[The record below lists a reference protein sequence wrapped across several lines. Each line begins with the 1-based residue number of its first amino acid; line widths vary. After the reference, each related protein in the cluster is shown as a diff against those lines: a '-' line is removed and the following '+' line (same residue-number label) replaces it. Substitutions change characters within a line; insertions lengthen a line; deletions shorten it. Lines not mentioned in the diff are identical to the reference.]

1 MLGVGKGRRGV
12 GREVMQSSNLGL
24 LARLEGSSSVGDSPN
39 VPPASMEVFGMS
51 PSFEGRSLMDEWM

>member
-1 MLGVGKGRRGV
+1 M